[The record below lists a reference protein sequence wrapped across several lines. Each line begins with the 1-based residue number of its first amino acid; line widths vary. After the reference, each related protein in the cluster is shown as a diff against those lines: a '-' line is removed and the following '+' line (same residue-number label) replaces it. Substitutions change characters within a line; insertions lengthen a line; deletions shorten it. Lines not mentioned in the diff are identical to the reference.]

1 MGYAWQSKCFDTTT
15 EALEAFKL
23 SVPSVDAATIN
34 TFTTAPTINA
44 SGLVTW
50 SISNR
55 PLTTT
60 TATTRTGTTQL
71 PTCTPDSISTLP
83 LQDLALVIGLVL
95 CFLVGFR
102 MGQAA

>member
-1 MGYAWQSKCFDTTT
+1 MGYAWQGKCFDTTT
-15 EALEAFKL
+15 AALEAFAL

-34 TFTTAPTINA
+34 TFAGVPTI
-44 SGLVTW
+44 SGTGLITW

-55 PLTTT
+55 PLTGTA
-60 TATTRTGTTQL
+60 ATTRTGTTQL
-71 PTCTPDSISTLP
+71 PFCSPDSISTLP
-83 LQDLALVIGLVL
+83 IQDLALVIGLVL